1 MDLKEIAL
9 AWTNAIVKPVDVQVL
24 ASQRKEICNVCEHKK
39 QEFGIDVCKVCHCPL
54 YAKVYSPYDSCPEN
68 KWPR

>member
-9 AWTNAIVKPVDVQVL
+9 AWTNAITKPDDTSVL
-24 ASQRKEICNVCEHKK
+24 AGKRKDICEACEHRTK
-39 QEFGIDVCKVCHCPL
+39 EFGIEVCGVCHCPL